1 MILRTVHVGLGAR
14 GQWLLEGMAKD
25 PRFKP
30 VALVDP
36 NSTTAKTVQ
45 YRLATEAGHKNVPVF
60 SGPQGA
66 LSQIEA
72 DAMVITTPTRT
83 HAEYIRMALVVNQ
96 HVLVDKAMTHDYAE
110 AKALVADADTSWV
123 KLCVAQDQRYT
134 AVEQTISYICSK
146 PEHPYHPGK
155 VHLVDYIDH
164 RYRPDP
170 GEHDYPYAAV
180 WDVASDHMDSLA
192 ALLGPMKRVTARS
205 YSTPWTQYVNEPNLS
220 AFIEY
225 ERGPVCNYVLTND
238 ATLQQWRVTFQGD
251 RGALV
256 LTNHEK
262 LRFYPKPHRALTTS
276 EAESVESDLM
286 DCPSPERAIADD
298 FFRYVVEDVEP
309 GISGKNN
316 LQTLAMCE
324 ALVRSAK
331 TKRAVEVGELK

>member
-1 MILRTVHVGLGAR
+1 MILRTIHVGLGPR
-14 GQWLLEGMAKD
+14 GQWLLDAIARD
-25 PRFKP
+25 DRFKP
-30 VALVDP
+30 VALVD
-36 NSTTAKTVQ
+36 SHTTTARTVQ

-66 LSQIEA
+66 LAQLEA
-72 DAMVITTPTRT
+72 DAMIIATPTKT
-83 HAEYIRMALVVNQ
+83 HAEFARMAMASNQ
-96 HVLVDKAMTHDYAE
+96 HVLVDKAMTHDYAQ
-110 AKALVADADTSWV
+110 AQSLVADADTAWV

-134 AVEQTISYICSK
+134 SVEQTIAYMSAK

-170 GEHDYPYAAV
+170 GEHDQPYAAV
-180 WDVASDHMDSLA
+180 WDVASDHLDSLS
-192 ALLGPMKRVTARS
+192 ALLGPMRRVTARS
-205 YSTPWTQYVNEPNLS
+205 YATPWTHYVNEPNIS

-225 ERGPVCNYVLTND
+225 EAGPICNYVLTND

-262 LRFYPKPHRALTTS
+262 LRFYPKPHHALETS
-276 EAESVESDLM
+276 EAESVESDIM
-286 DCPSPERAIADD
+286 DCPSPASAIIDD
-298 FFRYVVEDVEP
+298 FFRYVVEDLEP

-324 ALVRSAK
+324 AMIRSARS
-331 TKRAVEVGELK
+331 KRPVEISELK